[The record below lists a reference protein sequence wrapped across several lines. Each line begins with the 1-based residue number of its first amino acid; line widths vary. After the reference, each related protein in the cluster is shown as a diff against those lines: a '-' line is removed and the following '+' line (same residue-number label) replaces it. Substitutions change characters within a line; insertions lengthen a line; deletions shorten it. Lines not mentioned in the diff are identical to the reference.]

1 MIGKMLVK
9 YLIIC
14 PLVLIAGFID
24 AIAGGGG
31 LISLPAYMIAGL
43 PPHAA
48 IATNK
53 LSSSMG
59 TCAAVCRYAKE
70 GYIPWKPAVLCAVFA
85 IAGSSAGA
93 RLALLVDDTALKI
106 IMLVL
111 LPLTAVFV
119 LTSRSFLT
127 EKEPRSRAM
136 TTFLAV
142 IVAAVIGAYDG
153 FYGPGTGTFLILFL
167 TTVARM
173 RLTTANGITKAIN
186 FSSNIAALTVFLIH
200 GQAIVPLGLTAGVFS
215 VVGNYLGTRVFDK
228 KGARAVK
235 PVMLT
240 VIAVF
245 FVKVL
250 YELLSD

>member
-1 MIGKMLVK
+1 MPARADRRIHRRDSRGRRAHIAPRVHDRGAAAACGDRDEQAELVHGD
-9 YLIIC
+9 LR
-14 PLVLIAGFID
+14 
-24 AIAGGGG
+24 GG
-31 LISLPAYMIAGL
+31 LPLRKGGLYSLEA
-43 PPHAA
+43 
-48 IATNK
+48 
-53 LSSSMG
+53 
-59 TCAAVCRYAKE
+59 CRTVR
-70 GYIPWKPAVLCAVFA
+70 GVRDSRI
-85 IAGSSAGA
+85 A
-93 RLALLVDDTALKI
+93 RLSLLVDDTALKI
-106 IMLVL
+106 IMLAL

-119 LTSRSFLT
+119 LTSRTFLT

>member
-1 MIGKMLVK
+1 MGNMFIK
-9 YLIIC
+9 YLIVC

-59 TCAAVCRYAKE
+59 TSAAVFRYARE
-70 GYIPWKPAVLCAVFA
+70 GYIPWRPAVLCAAFA

-93 RLALLVDDTALKI
+93 RLSLLVDDTALKI

-111 LPLTAVFV
+111 LPVTAAFV
-119 LTSRSFLT
+119 LTSRTFLT
-127 EKEPRSRAM
+127 EKEPRSRGM
-136 TTFLAV
+136 TIFLAV

-186 FSSNIAALTVFLIH
+186 FSSNISALTVFLIH
-200 GQAIVPLGLTAGVFS
+200 GQAMITLGLAAGVFS
-215 VVGNYLGTRVFDK
+215 IAGNYLGTRVFDK

-240 VIAVF
+240 VLAVF

-250 YELLSD
+250 AELLG

>member
-1 MIGKMLVK
+1 MLVT
-9 YLIIC
+9 YLIVC
-14 PLVLIAGFID
+14 PLVFIAGFID

-43 PPHAA
+43 PPHNA

-59 TCAAVCRYAKE
+59 TSVAVFRYARE
-70 GYIPWKPAVLCAVFA
+70 GYIPWRPAILCAVFA

-93 RLALLVDDTALKI
+93 RLSLLVADTALKI

-111 LPLTAVFV
+111 LPVTAVFV
-119 LTSRSFLT
+119 LRSRTFLT
-127 EKEPRSRAM
+127 EKEPLSRRR
-136 TTFLAV
+136 TTVLAV

-153 FYGPGTGTFLILFL
+153 FYGPGTGTFLIIFL

-186 FSSNIAALTVFLIH
+186 FSSNISALAVFLIH
-200 GQAIVPLGLTAGVFS
+200 GQALIPLGLAAGAFS
-215 VVGNYLGTRVFDK
+215 VLGNWLGTRAFDK
-228 KGARAVK
+228 KGAKIVR
-235 PVMLT
+235 PVMLA
-240 VIAVF
+240 VLAVF

-250 YELLSD
+250 AELL